1 MITITEALAE
11 IPTLDKRI
19 EKKKEFIGN
28 FLYRQANLR
37 DPHEKDGG
45 SAKLIEQEMQAIKD
59 LEERHVKI
67 RLAIQQANSRE
78 SITVLGETH
87 TIASWLTWRRE
98 VAPLAREFY
107 SRIMKSLNTTRNQAM
122 QKGMQV
128 TTNQTSDSQ
137 NDIVVNINEKQ
148 IAEQAE
154 HLENVLGILDG
165 QLSLKNATVLID
177 L

>member
-1 MITITEALAE
+1 
-11 IPTLDKRI
+11 
-19 EKKKEFIGN
+19 
-28 FLYRQANLR
+28 
-37 DPHEKDGG
+37 
-45 SAKLIEQEMQAIKD
+45 
-59 LEERHVKI
+59 
-67 RLAIQQANSRE
+67 
-78 SITVLGETH
+78 
-87 TIASWLTWRRE
+87 
-98 VAPLAREFY
+98 
-107 SRIMKSLNTTRNQAM
+107 MKSLNTTRNQAM